1 MKTVIDEHAEILKG
15 ICAQIVEFSRVVFL
29 AEVNCKILIMTV
41 ISHGFCWLTF
51 LVSIVSFSRLVFLA
65 EVNCRI
71 NHFTGKRI
79 FVYLI

>member
-1 MKTVIDEHAEILKG
+1 MSHVFVDIF
-15 ICAQIVEFSRVVFL
+15 VSFVSFSRLVFL

-79 FVYLI
+79 FVFLI